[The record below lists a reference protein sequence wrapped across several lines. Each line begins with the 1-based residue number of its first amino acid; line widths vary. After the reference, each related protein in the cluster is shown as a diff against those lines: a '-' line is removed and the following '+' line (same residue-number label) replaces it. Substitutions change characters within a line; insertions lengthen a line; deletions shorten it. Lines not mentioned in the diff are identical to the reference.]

1 MRNPL
6 ALGIWLLRFCA
17 AVLAAIWLYQDG
29 AFAASSSLDTVHS
42 SVDQLSA
49 GAFFLLAGA
58 ALVGLGLTGRRSRT
72 D

>member
-6 ALGIWLLRFCA
+6 VVGIWLLRFCA

-29 AFAASSSLDTVHS
+29 AIAATTSFETVHDA
-42 SVDQLSA
+42 VDHMSA
-49 GAFFLLAGA
+49 GGVFLLAGVL
-58 ALVGLGLTGRRSRT
+58 LVGFGMKGRSSRA

>member
-17 AVLAAIWLYQDG
+17 ALLAAIWLYQDG
-29 AFAASSSLDTVHS
+29 ASAATNSFTTFHDA
-42 SVDQLSA
+42 VDGLSA
-49 GAFFLLAGA
+49 GSFFLLAGIV
-58 ALVGLGLTGRRSRT
+58 LVGLGLKGRRSPV